1 MASDTLEAVE
11 KLIFDAKGGVL
22 LIFTQRSKSDA
33 ETETS
38 SSESGSRKRKRP
50 DDDSKTVT
58 MLVSSKHLI
67 LASPVFDAMI
77 GDARF
82 KEGAELLACGKVEIK
97 LPDDDPDA
105 FAIVANVIHHRN
117 KMVPEEISFQSFVKV
132 AIITEKYQISGAMRW
147 VSKEWFDNLPYSIH
161 NKLGNLYALIFTSVV
176 FGNACVFERHT
187 RRAILHSKGNFG
199 ANIKDD
205 YYFRPSIIDAIK
217 AARTQALSDIFDAL
231 NSFIKRG
238 TEPLPY
244 CDDRHDICGIMTTGS
259 FLRSVNIDIGWP
271 FPPAPYTGTNLFN
284 LHKCVSK
291 LSIRTLCAER
301 RKFGEHGGT
310 LAPGLGCK
318 NQQMFTKMIE
328 VQIKELERKI
338 VGLDIEKFQQKVPA
352 KGDLTF
358 CD

>member
-1 MASDTLEAVE
+1 MASDTLDVPE
-11 KLIFDAKGGVL
+11 KLIFDTKGDVL
-22 LIFTQRSKSDA
+22 LIFTQESKSDA

-38 SSESGSRKRKRP
+38 SSESRSRKRKSP
-50 DDDSKTVT
+50 DDDSKTIT

-132 AIITEKYQISGAMRW
+132 AIITEKYQIFGAMRW
-147 VSKEWFDNLPYSIH
+147 VSKEWFVNLPCSIH
-161 NKLGNLYALIFTSVV
+161 NKLGNLYALIFTSLV

-217 AARTQALSDIFDAL
+217 AARTQALSDIFNAL

-244 CDDRHDICGIMTTGS
+244 CDDRHDVCGIMTTGS

-271 FPPAPYTGTNLFN
+271 LPPAPYTGTNLFN

-291 LSIRTLCAER
+291 LSIRTLCAEKG
-301 RKFGEHGGT
+301 KFSEHGGT
-310 LAPGLGCK
+310 SVPGLGCK
-318 NQQMFTKMIE
+318 NQQMFTKMVE

-338 VGLDIEKFQQKVPA
+338 VGLDIEQFQRKVPA
-352 KGDLTF
+352 K
-358 CD
+358 